1 MKTRDKSKINKLFVL
16 IKHFFLRFLNNDI
29 IKYSSERSRH
39 FIFAVVF
46 FAFSGGIISQ
56 YLLKK
61 YLEVARDVEPW
72 HVETSFLTIMM
83 ALMGII
89 CVAIWDN
96 IFLDKEDFFNLLILP
111 VSQKKLFLAKFL
123 SMLMFVGALTV
134 LFVFTSILIFTVY
147 LSPTL
152 SVNPFYFGLVFFIA
166 SFLAGMFIFLLLAT
180 IQGIIIVLFNRK
192 YLRKIFFYT
201 QMLLIGGFLSVF
213 IWYPKIYPYLF
224 QFKEG
229 SASIY
234 YFPPLWFA
242 GLQNKL
248 LSPGDAFFTKLMH
261 TSMAAMVL
269 LVVIYFLSMHVIQR
283 KYLRSSMLSKTR
295 PKFLRLPF
303 FFRDIFYNLVLRNP
317 TQAAIYHFTI
327 KTFRRN
333 LKHKSQLALWMMIP
347 VGLAITTT
355 VFGYLGNK
363 FKTIDSYLISPPVV
377 LYIFLMPIL
386 KMVTRNPVEFEA
398 NWIFRMTEKKDK
410 KHYLAGLKKALFFY
424 AVFPIF
430 ILLFLF
436 YCFSWGLEPAI
447 VHSLYG
453 ITIAWILM
461 EAFFINYRNIPF
473 ASKCLPYKA
482 NFVYS
487 LVLYGFVFIVYN
499 TLFTA
504 LGLFLINNPVFYYF
518 YYIAAFIILI
528 VLKSYQ
534 QKTYKEFEFVYDE
547 ETEPM
552 FLSLDLDKLDL
563 D

>member
-16 IKHFFLRFLNNDI
+16 IKHFFIRFLNNDI
-29 IKYSSERSRH
+29 IKYSSERRGH
-39 FIFAVVF
+39 FIFAVTF
-46 FAFSGGIISQ
+46 FAFSGGIISR

-61 YLEVARDVEPW
+61 YLEVARDVDPW

-83 ALMGII
+83 VLMGII

-111 VSQKKLFLAKFL
+111 VSTKKLFLAKFL

-134 LFVFTSILIFTVY
+134 LFVFTSILVFTVY
-147 LSPTL
+147 LSPRL
-152 SVNPFYFGLVFFIA
+152 SVNPFYFGLVFFIT
-166 SFLAGMFIFLLLAT
+166 SFLASMFIFLLLAI
-180 IQGIIIVLFNRK
+180 IQGIIIVLFSRK

-213 IWYPKIYPYLF
+213 IWYPKIYPHLF

-229 SASIY
+229 SSSIY

-261 TSMAAMVL
+261 TSIAAMVL
-269 LVVIYFLSMHVIQR
+269 LLVIYFLSMHVILG
-283 KYLRSSMLSKTR
+283 KSLRSSSLSKTR

-303 FFRDIFYNLVLRNP
+303 FFKDIFYNLVLRNP

-347 VGLAITTT
+347 LGLAITTT

-398 NWIFRMTEKKDK
+398 NWIFRMTEKQDK

-436 YCFSWGLEPAI
+436 YCFSWGFEPALY
-447 VHSLYG
+447 HSFYG

-473 ASKCLPYKA
+473 TSKCLPYKA

-487 LVLYGFVFIVYN
+487 LMFYGFVFVVYN

-504 LGLFLINNPVFYYF
+504 LGLFLLKNPVYYYF
-518 YYIAAFIILI
+518 FYMAAFIILI
-528 VLKSYQ
+528 VLKSYHR
-534 QKTYKEFEFVYDE
+534 KTYKEFEFVYDE
-547 ETEPM
+547 DTDPM
-552 FLSLDLDKLDL
+552 FLSLDLDN
-563 D
+563 